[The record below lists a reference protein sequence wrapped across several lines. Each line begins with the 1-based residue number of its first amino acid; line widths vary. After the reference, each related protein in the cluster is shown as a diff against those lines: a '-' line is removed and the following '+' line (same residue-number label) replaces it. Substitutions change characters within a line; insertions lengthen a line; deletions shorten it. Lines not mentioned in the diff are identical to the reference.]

1 MTTLPRR
8 FCTLVGNEEG
18 AHVQV
23 DQLENGIQEKHHL
36 ILFKPLIRNTQ
47 HTHTHMLLT
56 LYTLIR
62 YTREGGGT
70 GDITANIHLFIL
82 SYLDISVVVAP
93 ALK

>member
-1 MTTLPRR
+1 
-8 FCTLVGNEEG
+8 
-18 AHVQV
+18 
-23 DQLENGIQEKHHL
+23 
-36 ILFKPLIRNTQ
+36 
-47 HTHTHMLLT
+47 MLLT

-82 SYLDISVVVAP
+82 SHLDISVVVAP